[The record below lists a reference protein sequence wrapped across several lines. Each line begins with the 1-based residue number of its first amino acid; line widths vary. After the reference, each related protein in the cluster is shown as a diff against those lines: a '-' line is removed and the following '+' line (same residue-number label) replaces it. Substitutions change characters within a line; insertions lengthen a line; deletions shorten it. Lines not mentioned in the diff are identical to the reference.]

1 MCSHD
6 DWTLLSKAITLIF
19 ETATCYNKSVW
30 EVDLG
35 VEAEA
40 NKLLEIFLFV
50 SCLASLKSLPA
61 ISF

>member
-40 NKLLEIFLFV
+40 NKLLEIFLFHV
-50 SCLASLKSLPA
+50 LPL
-61 ISF
+61 